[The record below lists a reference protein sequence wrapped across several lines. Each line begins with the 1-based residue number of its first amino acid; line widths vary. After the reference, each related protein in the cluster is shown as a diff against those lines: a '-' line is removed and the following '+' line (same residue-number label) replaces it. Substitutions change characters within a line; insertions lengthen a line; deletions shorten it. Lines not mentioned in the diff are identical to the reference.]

1 MKVNFLSQIRLSH
14 RGDGSKV
21 AKRLVE
27 VYFALFKVL
36 RVQNFVVLA
45 SVPRLGLLIF
55 FLSQY
60 QAITVAECGYLCKL
74 LCCIIQIYEI
84 LMIINLFLSQ
94 VLISEAGGSLM
105 NDKKRK
111 EDDKKVSSSS
121 KDSKVNSQSSESH
134 VEMDSRLLTALLTV
148 STIDFLLLPRKNTQL

>member
-1 MKVNFLSQIRLSH
+1 M
-14 RGDGSKV
+14 
-21 AKRLVE
+21 
-27 VYFALFKVL
+27 
-36 RVQNFVVLA
+36 
-45 SVPRLGLLIF
+45 
-55 FLSQY
+55 
-60 QAITVAECGYLCKL
+60 ECGYLCKL
-74 LCCIIQIYEI
+74 LCCIIQVYEI
-84 LMIINLFLSQ
+84 LKIINLFLSQ

-111 EDDKKVSSSS
+111 EDDKKASSSS